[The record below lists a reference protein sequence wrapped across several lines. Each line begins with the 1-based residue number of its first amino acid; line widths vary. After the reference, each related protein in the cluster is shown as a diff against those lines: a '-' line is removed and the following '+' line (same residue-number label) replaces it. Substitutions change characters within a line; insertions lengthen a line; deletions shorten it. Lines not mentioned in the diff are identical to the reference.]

1 MCPVKHLIRL
11 LYLVGVLEEEIFAR
25 FKILKLLY
33 VRKPTF
39 LAAMHVQRV
48 DSIISSQLHIYC
60 YYLCFIGLC
69 IISSLDSICA
79 AKYTTSQGV
88 EGKSTQVV
96 R

>member
-25 FKILKLLY
+25 FKMLKLLY
-33 VRKPTF
+33 IRKPTF
-39 LAAMHVQRV
+39 LAAVHMQRV
-48 DSIISSQLHIYC
+48 DSIVSSQLHIYC
-60 YYLCFIGLC
+60 CLCFIGLC